1 VFCNEYGA
9 FPLFLV
15 MRLSFLTIVFFLL
28 GLPCWSQER
37 QLSLFVQAVNG
48 NCDST
53 QKSFFFFK
61 PAGEKDSLF
70 FRFSTTNCAIDQT
83 VSWPAGTY
91 RVLIVSDEGGTVE
104 TTFSIHDSST
114 VIRLGNLMLLPDTAT
129 IEEVTITGVPKKFI
143 VVDAEKTT
151 VTVEGNP
158 ILEVASVYDAV
169 LKIPGILP
177 FPGGGFAMGGQQAS
191 VYFEGIPSN
200 LGGQDLDNLLK
211 SMPATTVKEI
221 VLISNPGASY
231 DATTSGAIID
241 IVSQGRVT
249 KWLSGSI
256 SLNTGINEQVKS
268 SPSFLINGK
277 GKKFTWQVQST
288 YAFYER
294 TSKTSSKRSYQYFT
308 APASYDNY
316 SSERSKDHY
325 ASIRPSL
332 TYRINRNSFVQF
344 NLGFSRFVNNMRGSS
359 FVEST
364 DTAFQAFN
372 NYSQRKGNGF
382 NWDASMKYRLILDSL
397 NRKLEVMVSYS
408 KYDYFTKRLSEQIGA
423 NSYYHLLDNTNANDR
438 LTARIDHEYPM
449 PKFKAQVNVGVK
461 WSGFLADN
469 TGFYR
474 LNDTTVLTFDS
485 PTTGFTLPFHYADQN
500 SAAYLEYKQRIGK
513 KVSLTAG
520 LRAEDY
526 RLKGEVADIDWVNK
540 HYTNLFPSIHALYR
554 ITGDILF
561 TASYAR
567 KINVPY
573 YTQFDPNLSGYYDV
587 YTQSTG
593 NANLEPNFNQRMH
606 AKFTVFEYLEFS
618 ANYNIA
624 ASVNLSEVRADS
636 NSYSIDQ
643 TYRTYTNVQSIN
655 YFMSIPIPFGMF
667 KYGLDFFNQAVD
679 VDAISFLYVYAD
691 NQRAYIPNYDY
702 PYGNLSQ
709 WSFGCYSQFILPW
722 KWRLNADYNYTAK
735 GVFQITETTKAIHDL
750 EMTLSKEFKE
760 KHWRIAFTVQDVLN
774 SNRYLSRT
782 SFAPVIME
790 SDSKP
795 DTRVFWIKLAYSFGR
810 YERPNISENGL
821 PNVGGGKE

>member
-1 VFCNEYGA
+1 
-9 FPLFLV
+9 
-15 MRLSFLTIVFFLL
+15 MRLLLLILTSIVLNTFS
-28 GLPCWSQER
+28 WSQTR
-37 QLSLFVQAVNG
+37 QLSFTVARANTT
-48 NCDST
+48 CDST

-70 FRFSTTNCAIDQT
+70 FRFSTTNCAIDQNI
-83 VSWPAGTY
+83 SWPAGPY
-91 RVLIVSDEGGTVE
+91 RVRIVSDEGGTVE
-104 TTFSIHDSST
+104 TTFSIQDSST
-114 VIRLGNLMLLPDTAT
+114 VIRLGNLLLQSDTAT

-256 SLNTGINEQVKS
+256 SLNTGINEQVKT

-332 TYRINRNSFVQF
+332 TYRINRKSFVQF

-397 NRKLEVMVSYS
+397 NRKLEVLVSYS
-408 KYDYFTKRLSEQIGA
+408 KYDYSSKRLSEQIGA
-423 NSYYHLLDNTNANDR
+423 NSLYHLLDNTNAHDR
-438 LTARIDHEYPM
+438 LTVRIDHEYPM
-449 PKFKAQVNVGVK
+449 PKLKAQVNVGVK

-500 SAAYLEYKQRIGK
+500 SAAYVEYKQRIGK
-513 KVSLTAG
+513 KVSFTAG

-567 KINVPY
+567 KINVPNY
-573 YTQFDPNLSGYYDV
+573 NQFDPNLNGYFDA

-593 NANLEPNFNQRMH
+593 NPNLEPNFNQRMH
-606 AKFTVFEYLEFS
+606 AKLTVFDYLELSFS
-618 ANYNIA
+618 YNVS

-636 NSYSIDQ
+636 NSYAIDQ
-643 TYRTYTNVQSIN
+643 TFRTYSNVQSVN
-655 YFMSIPIPFGMF
+655 YFMALPVPFGIF
-667 KYGLDFFNQAVD
+667 KHGMDFFNQAVD
-679 VDAISFLYVYAD
+679 VDAISFMYLYAD
-691 NQRAYIPNYDY
+691 NQRTYIPDY
-702 PYGNLSQ
+702 AYPNGNLSQ

-722 KWRLNADYNYTAK
+722 KWRLNAEYNYTAK
-735 GVFQITETTKAIHDL
+735 GMFQLTETTKPIHDL
-750 EMTLSKEFKE
+750 ELTLSKEFKD
-760 KHWRIAFTVQDVLN
+760 KHWRVAFSVQDVLN
-774 SNRYLSRT
+774 SNRYLYRT
-782 SFAPVIME
+782 SFVPVILAT
-790 SDSKP
+790 DSKP
-795 DTRVFWIKLAYSFGR
+795 DTRVAWIKLAYSFGR